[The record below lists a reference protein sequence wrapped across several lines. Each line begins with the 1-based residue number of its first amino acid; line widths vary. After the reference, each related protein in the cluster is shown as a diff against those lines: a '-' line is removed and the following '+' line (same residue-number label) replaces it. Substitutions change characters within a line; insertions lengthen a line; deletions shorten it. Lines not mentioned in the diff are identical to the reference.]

1 MQRYGFSNLHAVPD
15 GNVGIKFSEMSANDV
30 IRKLEVIEKDARRVW
45 NAIETHYGDG
55 FFTDIIEQEY
65 GLNPN
70 SHQEIQDQMAALL
83 KEHQEETEA
92 KLKEIERES
101 LRLNIKMNEEVKD
114 KIEEV
119 ARLRAQHVAELE
131 GLKAE
136 LAAEYDAQ

>member
-1 MQRYGFSNLHAVPD
+1 MPD

-45 NAIETHYGDG
+45 DAIETHYGDG

-114 KIEEV
+114 KNEEV

>member
-1 MQRYGFSNLHAVPD
+1 M
-15 GNVGIKFSEMSANDV
+15 
-30 IRKLEVIEKDARRVW
+30 
-45 NAIETHYGDG
+45 HYGDG
-55 FFTDIIEQEY
+55 FFTDMIEQEY

-70 SHQEIQDQMAALL
+70 SHQDIQDQMAALL
-83 KEHQEETEA
+83 KENQGETEA

-101 LRLNIKMNEEVKD
+101 LRLNIKMNEEFKD

-119 ARLRAQHVAELE
+119 ARLRATHVAELE